1 MAVNA
6 NKRLYRSKDAIIGG
20 VCAGIADYFDV
31 DVTLVRIITVVLVL
45 AGAGFPIIIY
55 IICLIAVPKQTDDY
69 SAYIDV
75 QPVAPPPPQYG
86 APFNSSEAPVGATG
100 PRYAAA
106 TANAGTS
113 TSASG
118 SGTAWT
124 SASGNVGPG
133 VNFAQGAY
141 PEPGRN
147 AGLDPASAPEVPPT
161 PGVTP
166 APGVAGASG
175 APHTHGI
182 PPTPEVPPVQS
193 AASACGSGPISSG
206 SAPGSCYT
214 ATNPVAYDVA
224 VNHDTDKGT
233 EKKTPGGTVSAAI
246 IIGTILVAIG
256 ILALV
261 GKVIGIAIWRFWP
274 LVLIL
279 AGLVQMFTPGK
290 EGWSLKRAG
299 DGIVT
304 ISLGVVL
311 QAWMLGFVA
320 FSAFVQGFLHFWPVL
335 LVVIGLAVIGTALK
349 KNIVMLMSSL
359 VFSAALIFGVWYY
372 GDFSKPLVFQLD
384 DGRELTL
391 NVPISPRQQLEM
403 SPSNQMTLDLTGIET
418 ANLQYKGGV
427 AEAQISAGSSASVEL
442 ETFESRG
449 NSIQYPQTTANLYL
463 VDGATP
469 QVIVESGNV
478 ISGGSQSILLPR
490 DVSWGQIDID
500 AGASNLSLDLQDLR
514 IGRVSVN
521 SGVSNIELRLDQPT
535 AADSEVDIKAGIT
548 STMIEVPANSAV
560 VIYSKGLNS
569 VTVDEAFFT
578 WNDSLKA
585 WCSNAYLDDTRS
597 RRGTAVPV
605 WTIKQEGMSS
615 LDVRIY

>member
-1 MAVNA
+1 M
-6 NKRLYRSKDAIIGG
+6 
-20 VCAGIADYFDV
+20 
-31 DVTLVRIITVVLVL
+31 
-45 AGAGFPIIIY
+45 
-55 IICLIAVPKQTDDY
+55 
-69 SAYIDV
+69 
-75 QPVAPPPPQYG
+75 
-86 APFNSSEAPVGATG
+86 
-100 PRYAAA
+100 
-106 TANAGTS
+106 
-113 TSASG
+113 
-118 SGTAWT
+118 
-124 SASGNVGPG
+124 
-133 VNFAQGAY
+133 
-141 PEPGRN
+141 
-147 AGLDPASAPEVPPT
+147 
-161 PGVTP
+161 
-166 APGVAGASG
+166 
-175 APHTHGI
+175 
-182 PPTPEVPPVQS
+182 
-193 AASACGSGPISSG
+193 
-206 SAPGSCYT
+206 
-214 ATNPVAYDVA
+214 
-224 VNHDTDKGT
+224 
-233 EKKTPGGTVSAAI
+233 
-246 IIGTILVAIG
+246 
-256 ILALV
+256 
-261 GKVIGIAIWRFWP
+261 
-274 LVLIL
+274 
-279 AGLVQMFTPGK
+279 
-290 EGWSLKRAG
+290 
-299 DGIVT
+299 
-304 ISLGVVL
+304 
-311 QAWMLGFVA
+311 
-320 FSAFVQGFLHFWPVL
+320 
-335 LVVIGLAVIGTALK
+335 IGTALK

-427 AEAQISAGSSASVEL
+427 AEAQISAGSSESVEL
-442 ETFESRG
+442 ETFESSG
-449 NSIQYPQTTANLYL
+449 NPIQYPQTTANLYL

-478 ISGGSQSILLPR
+478 ISGSSQSILLPR

-514 IGRVSVN
+514 IGRVRVN
-521 SGVSNIELRLDQPT
+521 SGVSNIELRLGQPT

-585 WCSNAYLDDTRS
+585 WCSNAYLDDTRG